1 VFNNENQQ
9 RQIIKA
15 RSSVAKHAI
24 KAHLNRIALF
34 KDISIIMR
42 ELILHDTEIR
52 FSIKHDK
59 EIKDG
64 KFA

>member
-1 VFNNENQQ
+1 M
-9 RQIIKA
+9 
-15 RSSVAKHAI
+15 AKHDI